1 MLAQCLSHGEPNH
14 CIKEPEPYGDESRI
28 DQDNEEMPKL
38 KIRLH
43 STSLPESA
51 RFVSLSA
58 RGQ

>member
-14 CIKEPEPYGDESRI
+14 CIKEPEPHGDKSRI

-43 STSLPESA
+43 APSLAVSA
-51 RFVSLSA
+51 SFIALSA